1 MYVRGRRMM
10 TGSEALMLQGWGLND
25 VQRTNVVTGVEWKD
39 LPSGKHT

>member
-10 TGSEALMLQGWGLND
+10 TGSEALMLQGWGLRA
-25 VQRTNVVTGVEWKD
+25 VQTRNVVTGVAWKD